1 MLVQENNSSKTL
13 LPSLISDQR
22 HSQQQDSLINIL
34 HSPAGVIAEERF
46 LDSLKSPRQQN
57 EGTPSL
63 GKQPKTYIE
72 NVERL
77 FQGSGGLGA
86 KLNFQAIQDTITR
99 NGSERESY
107 NDVGYYSEATGSFH
121 TASDGHHLDAT
132 STSPRGK
139 SKDRKSHHQEVQS
152 PYSSNRRKSS
162 TDKITKQS
170 SNPKLGTKV
179 GAKLEAMTK
188 KYANNLQQDYLKASK
203 KA

>member
-1 MLVQENNSSKTL
+1 MMLVQENNSSKTL
-13 LPSLISDQR
+13 LPPSLISEQR

-34 HSPAGVIAEERF
+34 HSPTGVIAEERL
-46 LDSLKSPRQQN
+46 LDSLKSSSLHT
-57 EGTPSL
+57 ESTPSM

-77 FQGSGGLGA
+77 FQGTGGLGA

-107 NDVGYYSEATGSFH
+107 NDVGYYSETTGSFH
-121 TASDGHHLDAT
+121 TASDGHNLNAT

-139 SKDRKSHHQEVQS
+139 SKERKSLHQEVQS

-188 KYANNLQQDYLKASK
+188 KYANNL
-203 KA
+203 

>member
-1 MLVQENNSSKTL
+1 
-13 LPSLISDQR
+13 
-22 HSQQQDSLINIL
+22 
-34 HSPAGVIAEERF
+34 
-46 LDSLKSPRQQN
+46 
-57 EGTPSL
+57 L
-63 GKQPKTYIE
+63 GKQPRTYVE

-77 FQGSGGLGA
+77 FQGSGGLNS

-107 NDVGYYSEATGSFH
+107 NDVGYYSETTGSFH
-121 TASDGHHLDAT
+121 TANDGHHLNAT
-132 STSPRGK
+132 SNSPRGK
-139 SKDRKSHHQEVQS
+139 SKERKSIHQEVQS

-170 SNPKLGTKV
+170 SNHKLGTKV